1 MSRMD
6 RTRDNLGDKGAD
18 RPTDERLIHALLLHM
33 YDDQAADLREQRV
46 QRAMQ
51 AIRES
56 AQLLASASS
65 SAAGGPLSRRTR
77 FPTWSRWSAWA
88 AAALI
93 LVAVGLW
100 VFIYSPAPAM
110 ASLDEILSALGLP
123 GDRTYSIQ
131 MKNLPAPPRGRPP
144 EENWPARKPRPGL
157 DNAKLYLRD
166 GRQYLL
172 VRQDPKGGLIYDG
185 YDGEQSWR
193 VKDGLVAETKDG
205 LGAGGIPM
213 PPIMADVPFCDLH
226 QTLERIRVD
235 YTVEHLGKASL
246 PGNSELLRYVRG
258 RRNSRDVKGPETIE
272 IWADP
277 ESAIPNRIIFDDAKI
292 QGNRHPCRLTFEL
305 VSEEPLSLDW
315 FTPAPHLSAGQ

>member
-6 RTRDNLGDKGAD
+6 RTRDNLEDKGAG
-18 RPTDERLIHALLLHM
+18 RPADERLIHALLLHM

-51 AIRES
+51 AIREP
-56 AQLLASASS
+56 AQLHASKSS
-65 SAAGGPLSRRTR
+65 SAAEGPLARYAWFPSWSRR
-77 FPTWSRWSAWA
+77 SAWA

-93 LVAVGLW
+93 LVAVSLW

-110 ASLDEILSALGLP
+110 ASLEEILSALGLP

-131 MKNLPAPPRGRPP
+131 MENLPAPPGRRPP
-144 EENWPARKPRPGL
+144 EENWPARMPRPGL

-166 GRQYLL
+166 GRRYLL
-172 VRQDPKGGLIYDG
+172 VRQDPNGGLIYDG

-193 VKDGLVAETKDG
+193 VKDGLVAETRVG

-235 YTVEHLGKASL
+235 YTVEHLGQVSL
-246 PGNSELLRYVRG
+246 PGNNELLRYVRG

-277 ESAIPNRIIFDDAKI
+277 ESAIPNCIIFDGAKI

-305 VSEEPLSLDW
+305 VSEEPLPPGW
-315 FTPAPHLSAGQ
+315 FTPAQHLSADQ

>member
-1 MSRMD
+1 MD
-6 RTRDNLGDKGAD
+6 RTRDNQGDKGAD
-18 RPTDERLIHALLLHM
+18 RPIDERLIHALLLHM

-51 AIRES
+51 AIREP
-56 AQLLASASS
+56 AQQYTSEYS
-65 SAAGGPLSRRTR
+65 SAAGGPLARNERS
-77 FPTWSRWSAWA
+77 PSWSRWSAWA

-93 LVAVGLW
+93 LVAVSLW

-131 MKNLPAPPRGRPP
+131 MVDQPAPSRGRPP
-144 EENWPARKPRPGL
+144 EENWPADIPRPGL
-157 DNAKLYLRD
+157 DDAKLYLRD
-166 GRQYLL
+166 GHQYLL

-193 VKDGLVAETKDG
+193 VKDGLVAETRDG

-213 PPIMADVPFCDLH
+213 PPIMTDVPFCDLH
-226 QTLERIRVD
+226 QALERIRVD
-235 YTVEHLGKASL
+235 YTVEHLGQASL
-246 PGNSELLRYVRG
+246 PGDSELLRYVRA
-258 RRNSRDVKGPETIE
+258 RRNSRNVKGPETIE

-277 ESAIPNRIIFDDAKI
+277 ESAIPNCIIFDDAKI

-305 VSEEPLSLDW
+305 VSEEPLPPGW
-315 FTPAPHLSAGQ
+315 FTPAPHLSEDQ